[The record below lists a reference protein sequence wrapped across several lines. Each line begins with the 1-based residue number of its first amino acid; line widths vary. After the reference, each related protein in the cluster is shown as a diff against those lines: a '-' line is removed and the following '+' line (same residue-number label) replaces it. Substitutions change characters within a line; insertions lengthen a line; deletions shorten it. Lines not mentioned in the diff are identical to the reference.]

1 MQSRPPILVVEDD
14 RVLRQV
20 EVVLDPRTSPE
31 RAAAFATYVAHDL
44 PDWYAW
50 RDALR
55 AKLPHLH
62 PAEVRLVD
70 SQAALRQALPGA
82 DGVVVES
89 LEIGPEELALGSTLK
104 VVQKFGRAGKNVDMA
119 ACAARGVQVLDLRRR
134 TNIAL
139 AEHTLMFMLGL
150 ARRLPYVNH
159 LVTPERLQAAGIT
172 PLPYDTRHTASA
184 NFGRIT
190 GLQMLHGRTL
200 GLLGFGEIGQET
212 ARLAHAFGMRV
223 LYNKRHR
230 LGAAEEAA
238 MSVAYRDFDALFAE
252 SDFLS
257 VHVPSVPAT
266 RSLVDAR
273 AIGLMP
279 QGAFLINTS
288 RAEIVDPAALL
299 GGLQSGHLGGAALD
313 VLYDEPDTEDDPL
326 LGFANVL
333 LTPHIAGASRMNG
346 LADMDDMLRN
356 IQAALVR

>member
-14 RVLRQV
+14 PVLRQV
-20 EVVLDPRTSPE
+20 EVVLDPRTSAE
-31 RAAAFATYVAHDL
+31 RIAAYVSYVAHDV
-44 PDWYAW
+44 PDWHVW
-50 RDALR
+50 RDTLR
-55 AKLPHLH
+55 AKLSRLH

-89 LEIGPEELALGSTLK
+89 LEIGPEELALGTGLR
-104 VVQKFGRAGKNVDMA
+104 VVQKFGHAGKNVDMA

-134 TNIAL
+134 TNISL
-139 AEHTLMFMLGL
+139 AEHTLMFMLCL
-150 ARRLPYVNH
+150 ARRFPYVNH
-159 LVTPERLQAAGIT
+159 LVTPERLHAAGI
-172 PLPYDTRHTASA
+172 PQSPYDTRHTASA

-190 GLQMLHGRTL
+190 GLQTLHGRTL

-257 VHVPSVPAT
+257 VHVPSGPAT
-266 RSLVDAR
+266 RGLVDAR
-273 AIGLMP
+273 AIGLMRK
-279 QGAFLINTS
+279 GAFLINTS
-288 RAEIVDPAALL
+288 RAQIVDPAALL
-299 GGLQSGHLGGAALD
+299 EGLQSGHLGGAALD
-313 VLYDEPDTEDDPL
+313 VLYQEPATEDDPL
-326 LGFANVL
+326 LAFPNVL
-333 LTPHIAGASRMNG
+333 LTPHTAGAARMNG
-346 LADMDDMLRN
+346 LADMEDMLTQ
-356 IQAALVR
+356 IQGALA